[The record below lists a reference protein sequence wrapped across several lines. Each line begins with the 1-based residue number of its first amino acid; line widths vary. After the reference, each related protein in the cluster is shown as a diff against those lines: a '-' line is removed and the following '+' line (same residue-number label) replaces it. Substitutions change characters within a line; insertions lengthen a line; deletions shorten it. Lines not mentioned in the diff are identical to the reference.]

1 MQQVDILLYRF
12 RYVLATLLMTV
23 VLLILTA
30 IITSTGAGSIL
41 DTRATQTQPTASP
54 VPLDSSNAVTVGAYA
69 LADGSKRATI
79 SLGTSLYSVSRS
91 INDLAIASGKTVAR
105 TSTAAVVGSMHAIS
119 TVARM
124 VVMANV
130 ATYRAVGN
138 GMMAVVAAPAKAV
151 GVVTRG
157 QAVSALIRPS
167 DTVSTPTIDAET
179 STAVL
184 KHLNEQKQQ
193 EISKLLA
200 DQLAANRALVGGVVA
215 GDPSH
220 GGYPARWDNARQDS
234 LVDSWGMYNREC
246 VSYAAWKVYQT
257 YGHMPYWG
265 GVGNANQWVRNA
277 KRTGIPTSSVPKAH
291 SVAISMSGYYG
302 HAMWVEKVQGD
313 MIYVSQYNWDL
324 RGHYSE
330 MWVNAHHFTYI
341 YFN

>member
-79 SLGTSLYSVSRS
+79 SLGTALYSVSRS
-91 INDLAIASGKTVAR
+91 INDLAIASGKTVGHTSASSSIGSLRGIGTIAR
-105 TSTAAVVGSMHAIS
+105 V
-119 TVARM
+119 

-138 GMMAVVAAPAKAV
+138 GTMAVVAAPAKAV

-193 EISKLLA
+193 EISQLLA
-200 DQLAANRALVGGVVA
+200 EQLAANRTIIGSVVA
-215 GDPSH
+215 GDPRH

-234 LVDSWGMYNREC
+234 LIDSWGMYNREC

-257 YGHMPYWG
+257 FGHMPYWG
-265 GVGNANQWVRNA
+265 GIGNANQWLRNA
-277 KRTGIPTSSVPKAH
+277 RNQGIPTSAVPRVH
-291 SVAISMSGYYG
+291 SVAISLRGYYG

-330 MWVNAHHFTYI
+330 MWVKASNFSYI